1 MTLLEARSEADAL
14 EELHALG
21 LTDGLPVVI
30 PTPERVA
37 AMVLATGLDPDVELG
52 VMGPAHGVASVE
64 KVATAAVMA
73 GCLPDHVPVVVA
85 AVRAVCKPEFDLTE
99 MQSTTH
105 CTAPLIVVC
114 GPARHQCGGVASGFG
129 ALGPGHRAN
138 ASIGRA
144 LRLTMMNIGGARPGV
159 SDMALHGHP
168 GKFTYCIAEDTE
180 NSPFAPLHTSYGY
193 EPDQSAVIVTGAEA
207 PHSTFFTGDADD
219 PESANRL
226 LNVIAAVMANP
237 GSNNAHLRHGSLVVI
252 MNPDHTAVLARA
264 GLSREDVQ
272 VELAARAANSTAMLV
287 RMGSVFHLG
296 NDSPPDEMVP
306 ILKDPSRIV
315 VFQAGGKGLY
325 TMVMPSWCAGPHQNP
340 VIHAEIELD
349 QACEVPGIA
358 DALGIGA
365 SDTAADA
372 LGVGASDT
380 STEGQ
385 GAA

>member
-14 EELHALG
+14 EQLHALG

-37 AMVLATGLDPDVELG
+37 MMALATGLDPDLELG

-73 GCLPDHVPVVVA
+73 GCLPDHIPVVVA
-85 AVRAVCKPEFDLTE
+85 AVRAVCQPEFDLTE

-114 GPARHQCGGVASGFG
+114 GPARHQCGEVASGFG

-138 ASIGRA
+138 ATIGRA
-144 LRLTMMNIGGARPGV
+144 LRLAMMNIGGARPGV

-168 GKFTYCIAEDTE
+168 GKFTYCLAEDTE
-180 NSPFAPLHTSYGY
+180 NSPFPPLHTTYGY
-193 EPDQSAVIVTGAEA
+193 AEDDSAVVVVGAEA
-207 PHSTFFTGDADD
+207 PHSTIFTGDVDD
-219 PESANRL
+219 PESAGHL

-237 GSNNAHLRHGSLVVI
+237 GSNNAHLRHGAITVV

-264 GLSREDVQ
+264 GLTRQDIQ
-272 VELAARAANSTAMLV
+272 AELAARAANTSADLAHV
-287 RMGSVFHLG
+287 GSAFHAQR
-296 NDSPPDEMVP
+296 DPDEVVP
-306 ILKDPSRIV
+306 VLTDPSRIV
-315 VFQAGGKGLY
+315 VFQAGGSGLY

-340 VIHAEIELD
+340 VVHANIDLD
-349 QACEVPGIA
+349 QACEVPWA
-358 DALGIGA
+358 EALGLGQ
-365 SDTAADA
+365 SDTSDT
-372 LGVGASDT
+372 LGVGQSDSSEGGAS
-380 STEGQ
+380 
-385 GAA
+385 